1 MPSPSPI
8 RSEFVFHGR
17 VQGVGF
23 RWTSAALAEAEGL
36 EGAVSDLREEILSL
50 LEELPGDV
58 RISLNVVANVP
69 DGIDEE
75 TRMAIGENCQ
85 ILKMTSEF
93 SGGTNEE

>member
-36 EGAVSDLREEILSL
+36 EGWVRNEPDGTVRMVVEGPQQAIERL
-50 LEELPGDV
+50 LASIEARLPGH
-58 RISLNVVANVP
+58 ISHRESLEIVAN
-69 DGIDEE
+69 G
-75 TRMAIGENCQ
+75 
-85 ILKMTSEF
+85 EF
-93 SGGTNEE
+93 SGFRILRG